1 MKTIDQQTHAD
12 IVVLISKNQSEVACG
27 NYDVTAE
34 EQAALIL
41 GRLGYATPKRSCL
54 PSITQGDWEVER
66 GAISLAIKA
75 PSGYICQPI
84 HGPDSQS
91 APTGMPDSECE
102 ANARLIA
109 AAPKLAEA
117 CAKLISYCYR
127 DPEHFRWP
135 LGSDAIED
143 AGILDIHEALR
154 EAGAD
159 I

>member
-12 IVVLISKNQSEVACG
+12 IVGLISKNQSEVACG

-41 GRLGYATPKRSCL
+41 GRLGYARPKRSCL

-91 APTGMPDSECE
+91 APTGMPGSECE

-117 CAKLISYCYR
+117 AYEYLQASLFAQERNEFLLTESYHTKMR
-127 DPEHFRWP
+127 
-135 LGSDAIED
+135 
-143 AGILDIHEALR
+143 EALR